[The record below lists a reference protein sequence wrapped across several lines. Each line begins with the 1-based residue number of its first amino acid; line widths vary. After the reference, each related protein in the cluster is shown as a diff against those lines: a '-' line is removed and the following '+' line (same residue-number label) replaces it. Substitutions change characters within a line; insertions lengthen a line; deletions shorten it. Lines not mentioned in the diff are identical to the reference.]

1 MNNRLFCAIVAILLS
16 SGCAL
21 TGTSN
26 GPANGPISN
35 TATQAIGLATDQVN
49 TNLPKAR
56 LAAVDLV
63 NALMQIDGYHPADEP
78 LLVRAVNS
86 EFEREISAVL
96 DIAGYKLTTTEQSD
110 APRLIKF
117 YAAAIADKEHSQSY
131 QIRVDDISLG
141 RDYQQLNERT
151 APVSNLHVE
160 GLSAASIKLNDHIFD
175 RHPASQT
182 APNIDT
188 LKDKDIATAKDTA
201 APQEIQAS
209 ATVSEEP
216 QETPEP
222 IAENIDK
229 DTLMPTTV
237 GMWING
243 QINPKSFSRGEK
255 LVVTVHS
262 NNDVELFCYYRDKS
276 DVIMRIYP
284 NRFSVK
290 SLTEAGRITKIPA
303 TDNWSIEAADS
314 AATEELMC
322 IASDPAEQE
331 LNRILND
338 TPDFEPLSVNS
349 FEDLLAE
356 LQQTSGANPFVSRIS
371 IKTI

>member
-1 MNNRLFCAIVAILLS
+1 M
-16 SGCAL
+16 
-21 TGTSN
+21 
-26 GPANGPISN
+26 
-35 TATQAIGLATDQVN
+35 
-49 TNLPKAR
+49 
-56 LAAVDLV
+56 
-63 NALMQIDGYHPADEP
+63 
-78 LLVRAVNS
+78 
-86 EFEREISAVL
+86 
-96 DIAGYKLTTTEQSD
+96 
-110 APRLIKF
+110 
-117 YAAAIADKEHSQSY
+117 
-131 QIRVDDISLG
+131 
-141 RDYQQLNERT
+141 
-151 APVSNLHVE
+151 
-160 GLSAASIKLNDHIFD
+160 
-175 RHPASQT
+175 
-182 APNIDT
+182 
-188 LKDKDIATAKDTA
+188 
-201 APQEIQAS
+201 
-209 ATVSEEP
+209 SEEP